1 MPFKKK
7 NYICSFPFFYLL
19 TVILALYVPLLALF
33 ISLFGALCLSVL
45 GIAFPAV
52 MEICVLY
59 PDQLGK
65 CYNVILRNIVLIAI
79 GLFAGITG
87 THKSLVDIY
96 VAITTPDPYYG
107 YCHFTNGTFANT
119 TNIICTSVNGVLNN
133 STELNLPTSTVAN
146 SL

>member
-1 MPFKKK
+1 M
-7 NYICSFPFFYLL
+7 
-19 TVILALYVPLLALF
+19 ALYVPLLALF

-59 PDQLGK
+59 PDQLGCCK
-65 CYNVILRNIVLIAI
+65 NVILRNVVLIAI

-96 VAITTPDPYYG
+96 VAITKPDSYSVN
-107 YCHFTNGTFANT
+107 CLFQNGTTGFNITNVLCDIANGTIHNIT
-119 TNIICTSVNGVLNN
+119 TTTPLPFISTS
-133 STELNLPTSTVAN
+133 PN